1 MSVTV
6 QPRAIVAAEADV
18 KGDVTIGSGTVV
30 HPRAR
35 IHATSAPIVLG
46 NNCIV
51 EELATIDNEPMTVG
65 DGNVFRVSSLVR
77 AQTTGNCNVFEARC
91 SVASNVHVS
100 NFCVIGAGCVVESAD
115 NTLVHLDE
123 RSAIYETCEARQ
135 AACVPQ

>member
-51 EELATIDNEPMTVG
+51 EELATIESAT
-65 DGNVFRVSSLVR
+65 
-77 AQTTGNCNVFEARC
+77 
-91 SVASNVHVS
+91 VASNVHVS

-123 RSAIYETCEARQ
+123 RSAIYGGYGSAHAWSGEGIGQKLAKHAKQLAFLSETI
-135 AACVPQ
+135 PQSHKLRITRR